1 MTSPLAVLMA
11 PAPPVDPPSCDPP
24 SAALGLAFALVR
36 AWTRAYTWRLEPAVR
51 DRRRAEIESE
61 LWEFQQDPERGNYP
75 SAHVLARLLA
85 GIPDDLSW
93 RAEHDAARRTRVR
106 TGIRVA
112 AWTVAT
118 VIVFA
123 ALWILPLM
131 SAATLPPLPDKPR
144 VVMKAPPPPPPPPC
158 APPGYPQFKPCAR

>member
-1 MTSPLAVLMA
+1 MTSPA
-11 PAPPVDPPSCDPP
+11 PAT
-24 SAALGLAFALVR
+24 LGLATALVR
-36 AWTRAYTWRLEPAVR
+36 AWTSAYTWRLEPAIR

-61 LWEFQQDPERGNYP
+61 LWEFQQDPERGNHP
-75 SAHVLARLLA
+75 AAHMLARLLI

-93 RAEHDAARRTRVR
+93 RAEHASARRTRVR

-118 VIVFA
+118 VIIAA

-131 SAATLPPLPDKPR
+131 TTGTLPPLPDKPR
-144 VVMKAPPPPPPPPC
+144 VVMKAPGPPPPPPC
-158 APPGYPQFKPCAR
+158 APAGYPQFKPCAP